1 MEEKNPTKKNQLRSL
16 AKGSM
21 IEAKEVTKTSRIMEC
36 LREEVRSILNRT
48 RFIKMSVWCS
58 NLKVIDDFNKNRFSR
73 VVGVRQME
81 YMWESEFSELILSLK
96 IMCKG
101 AVGDWAL
108 SSVKCIVFLR
118 LERGFFFPPLSWE
131 NQHLCKC

>member
-48 RFIKMSVWCS
+48 RFIKMSV
-58 NLKVIDDFNKNRFSR
+58 
-73 VVGVRQME
+73 
-81 YMWESEFSELILSLK
+81 
-96 IMCKG
+96 
-101 AVGDWAL
+101 
-108 SSVKCIVFLR
+108 
-118 LERGFFFPPLSWE
+118 
-131 NQHLCKC
+131 